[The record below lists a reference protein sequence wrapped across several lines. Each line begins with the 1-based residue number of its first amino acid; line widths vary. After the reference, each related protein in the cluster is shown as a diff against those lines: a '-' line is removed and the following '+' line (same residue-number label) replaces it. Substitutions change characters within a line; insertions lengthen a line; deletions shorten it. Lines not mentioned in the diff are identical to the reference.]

1 MKSCSRCKNYDSIL
15 QENKELKAIL
25 SYYENAHS
33 PPSSD
38 SLQWRKEKKDR
49 KSKNPS
55 KPGAKIGHKGTTHNL
70 KPTSTI
76 HYSIQKCSKCGS
88 SKIVQTTQQSKII
101 VEIPKPQPYT
111 VTKHIIPSYL
121 CKDCNCITTPDKVIP
136 KKGCLGFNLTGII
149 LSLWAARI
157 SVRNIAK
164 MIQSFYS
171 IKLSAACINNSLY
184 NTSLSLEVLVN
195 EIIDDICD
203 SKYTHFDET
212 KYSINGDTGWIW
224 TGVNENSCFI
234 TVENS
239 RGRNVLQQHFDS
251 FNGVAICD
259 GWRPYEIFDKRQRC
273 WAHILREAKYC
284 SNKLETDNSASLYVS
299 LQELFVDVTLYKVE
313 KPNQYAYDCSIE
325 LLNQI
330 ITQHRGDE
338 SLQKFL
344 NKIDNA
350 KYNLFTFLLYPGVQP
365 TNNTAERALREPII
379 HRKIRGCVRNEKGC
393 KMFGNLMSAIMTW
406 NMRGCNVLN
415 EVVKYV

>member
-15 QENKELKAIL
+15 QENKDLKAIL

-55 KPGAKIGHKGTTHNL
+55 KPGAKIGHKGTAHNL

-76 HYSIQKCSKCGS
+76 HHNIQKCSKCGG
-88 SKIVQTTQQSKII
+88 SKIIQTTQQTRII
-101 VEIPKPQPYT
+101 AEIPKPQPCEI
-111 VTKHIIPSYL
+111 TKHVIISYL
-121 CKDCNCITTPDKVIP
+121 CKDCRYTSITDAIP
-136 KKGCLGFNLTGII
+136 KKGCLGFNMIGII
-149 LSLWAARI
+149 TSLWSARI

-184 NTSLSLEVLVN
+184 NTSLSLESFVN
-195 EIIDDICD
+195 EIKVNICN
-203 SKYTHFDET
+203 SKHVHFDET
-212 KYSINGDTGWIW
+212 KYSINGDIGWIW
-224 TGVNENSCFI
+224 TRVNENSCFI

-239 RGRNVLQQHFDS
+239 RGRKVLSQHFDS
-251 FNGVAICD
+251 FTGVAICD

-284 SNKLETDNSASLYVS
+284 SKKLETENSASLYNS
-299 LQELFVDVTLYKVE
+299 LQELFADVTLYKVE
-313 KPNQYAYDCSIE
+313 KPNYIMYYYSIE
-325 LLNQI
+325 SLNQI
-330 ITQHRGDE
+330 IARYRNDE

-350 KYNLFTFLLYPGVQP
+350 KNNLFTFLLYPGVEP
-365 TNNTAERALREPII
+365 TNNAAERALREPII
-379 HRKIRGCVRNEKGC
+379 HRKI
-393 KMFGNLMSAIMTW
+393 
-406 NMRGCNVLN
+406 
-415 EVVKYV
+415 